1 MTEKVT
7 KGIPKNNYCEL
18 CDYST
23 SHLGSFTKH
32 LLTKRH
38 KNREFG
44 DAGDKKLTK
53 THQHVCSQCD
63 KLFNSRNGLWKH
75 KKICDIVKTDTIIEK
90 DNMIQTLIKENNN
103 FKHLI
108 IDVVKSNSDL
118 QQHCTN
124 LQQQFIEV
132 YKHSTTT
139 NLINNTNSHN
149 KTFNLQFFLNEQC
162 KDAMNLSD
170 FVKSVTLQLSDLEH
184 VGQMGMWKAF
194 RIL

>member
-1 MTEKVT
+1 MVTEKVT

-63 KLFNSRNGLWKH
+63 KLFNSRNGLWKMNEGVFYRY
-75 KKICDIVKTDTIIEK
+75 KMLFIINDKI
-90 DNMIQTLIKENNN
+90 
-103 FKHLI
+103 
-108 IDVVKSNSDL
+108 DL
-118 QQHCTN
+118 
-124 LQQQFIEV
+124 L
-132 YKHSTTT
+132 
-139 NLINNTNSHN
+139 
-149 KTFNLQFFLNEQC
+149 
-162 KDAMNLSD
+162 
-170 FVKSVTLQLSDLEH
+170 
-184 VGQMGMWKAF
+184 
-194 RIL
+194 